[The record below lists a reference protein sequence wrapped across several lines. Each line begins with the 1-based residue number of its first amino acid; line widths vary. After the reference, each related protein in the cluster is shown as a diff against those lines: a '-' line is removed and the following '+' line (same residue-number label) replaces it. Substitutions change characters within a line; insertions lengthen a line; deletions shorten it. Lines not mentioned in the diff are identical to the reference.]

1 MSKRQNIDRILREW
15 EFDPGEISVRLIDAG
30 DGRELLQMRVE
41 LGLLQLEA
49 EGRPDGKH
57 PEGAETYFDY
67 LLGLAIHEG
76 DDFQLSEEQCI
87 EADRELVQFY
97 HRRICWLVLREYR
110 RAVRDADH
118 SLTFM
123 DLLQRISP
131 SQEWTQSHEQ
141 YRPFILFHRT
151 QAAALAELERSTP
164 EAAVEEVN
172 RGLDQLREFFD
183 EQDAEEHFEEDDMVT
198 RLVELRESLRE
209 QYHVGQTLA
218 EQLAEAVAKEQYELA
233 AQIRDQIAQ
242 RSQPS
247 GLKRARRG

>member
-1 MSKRQNIDRILREW
+1 MHRRQDIDRILRDW
-15 EFDPGEISVRLIDAG
+15 EFDPSEISVRLIEAG

-49 EGRPDGKH
+49 KGRPDGRR
-57 PEGAETYFDY
+57 PGGAATYYDY

-76 DDFQLSEEQCI
+76 DGLELDDEQCVD
-87 EADRELVQFY
+87 ADRELVQYY

-110 RAVRDADH
+110 RAVSDADH
-118 SLTFM
+118 SLGFM
-123 DLLQRISP
+123 DFLKGISP
-131 SQEWTQSHEQ
+131 SEEWTQSHEQ

-151 QAAALAELERSTP
+151 QAAALAELESSTP

-172 RGLDQLREFFD
+172 RGLDRLRDFFETHEVE
-183 EQDAEEHFEEDDMVT
+183 EQFEEDDIVQ

-209 QYHVGQTLA
+209 QYQVGQTLA

-233 AQIRDQIAQ
+233 ADLRDQIAK
-242 RSQPS
+242 RQPKARM
-247 GLKRARRG
+247 KRARRG